1 MFLFSGEG
9 RNFIAQYYF
18 LSTYKQYGVPDMK
31 KHHRCDSNFYHPTN
45 LEQSVGTE
53 DTLTNKEIPQQK
65 QTTPQTKS

>member
-1 MFLFSGEG
+1 
-9 RNFIAQYYF
+9 
-18 LSTYKQYGVPDMK
+18 MK

-45 LEQSVGTE
+45 QEQSVGTE